1 MAISFFNT
9 GDNIRKAITE
19 SYRQPQFQSTQEQN
33 TTPLGVTGTP
43 ASDYYKNR
51 DSVPTGTPLEQ
62 YRQSQNNLYKAYRS
76 GDLEKQFMGSR
87 QFDDAEAKM
96 ANAELDPTQIDP
108 NTGNTLGF
116 QEKIRAIL
124 GQGNRAVAL
133 AENPNHSVNFSS
145 TVARNLENAPDWARQ
160 KPFEMG
166 YEWNEDVM
174 RQNGLTDADIADYRT
189 IKTMD
194 PRMIENLYSRGF
206 LRAPY
211 REYLAEQARLQAIAE
226 EQARQA
232 ALAARSYAGG
242 NEGNDNPPPPPPAV
256 VQPSHNFTGDI
267 ESKSVPGNDSVM
279 SDVSNH
285 ESAAQRRHRALYGRP
300 NKFLQ

>member
-9 GDNIRKAITE
+9 GDNLRKAITE
-19 SYRQPQFQSTQEQN
+19 NYRQPQFQSTQEQN
-33 TTPLGVTGTP
+33 TTPLGVTGTS

-62 YRQSQNNLYKAYRS
+62 YRQSQNSLNKAYQS
-76 GDLEKQFMGSR
+76 GDLEKQYLGRR
-87 QFDDAEAKM
+87 QLYDAEANM

-124 GQGNRAVAL
+124 GQGNRAVEL

-145 TVARNLENAPDWARQ
+145 TVARNLENAPDWAHQ

-211 REYLAEQARLQAIAE
+211 REYLAEQARL
-226 EQARQA
+226 
-232 ALAARSYAGG
+232 
-242 NEGNDNPPPPPPAV
+242 
-256 VQPSHNFTGDI
+256 
-267 ESKSVPGNDSVM
+267 
-279 SDVSNH
+279 
-285 ESAAQRRHRALYGRP
+285 
-300 NKFLQ
+300 